1 MLSLR
6 DCLDFID
13 LDQETI
19 EIIAEHQHLSEVVAT
34 ELGNQLVANRVG
46 LLVIHDMH
54 RDLIAQAANRGRLA
68 REKELRKIYER
79 FSRKYPMP
87 HGPL

>member
-1 MLSLR
+1 MLSLT

-13 LDQETI
+13 LDRDTI
-19 EIIAEHQHLSEVVAT
+19 EIIAEHQHLSQVVAT
-34 ELGNQLVANRVG
+34 ELGNHLVADRRG

-54 RDLIAQAANRGRLA
+54 RDLIEHAARRGNLA
-68 REKELRKIYER
+68 RERELRKIYAR

-87 HGPL
+87 NGQL